1 MSPRLCGGFF
11 RMSIHFR
18 DCLRGASKGP
28 AQECEIL
35 SAGIDGG
42 QRCRR

>member
-1 MSPRLCGGFF
+1 MSLRYGGGFF
-11 RMSIHFR
+11 RMSTHFCG
-18 DCLRGASKGP
+18 CLRGASKGW
-28 AQECEIL
+28 ALEGAIL

>member
-1 MSPRLCGGFF
+1 MSPRLSGGFF

-18 DCLRGASKGP
+18 DRLRGAFKGP
-28 AQECEIL
+28 TLECEIL

-42 QRCRR
+42 QRCWR